1 MKPTDFAVLL
11 TRYLGQYLP
20 AQRNMSRQTI
30 QSYRDTFKLLLRFCQ
45 TQFGWS
51 PENMTLAEI
60 DRACIESFL
69 DWIETVRHC
78 SVTTRNQRLAAL
90 KSFFR
95 WISYEA
101 PEHLAATQRVLGIA
115 WKKTGRPGMVYLTVN
130 AVQALLAQPDRTTSA
145 GRRDATLLAL
155 LYDTG
160 ARVQELVDLR
170 VRDVRMESPAV
181 VTLTGKGR
189 KKRSVP
195 LMMATANLV
204 AAYLE
209 ERHLTRPEC
218 MDHPLFYNRQRQALT
233 RWGVTYVL
241 QKYVTQAKVQA
252 PAVFPEVV
260 SPHLLRHS
268 KAMHLLQAGVNLI
281 YIRDLLGHSDVTT
294 TEIYA
299 RADAE
304 MKRRA
309 LESTRIP
316 GVDVVPGSWTS
327 DAGLME
333 WLTSLGARP
342 V

>member
-1 MKPTDFAVLL
+1 MRPTDFAVLL
-11 TRYLGQYLP
+11 TRYLSQHLP
-20 AQRNMSRQTI
+20 AQRNVSRQTV

-45 TQFGWS
+45 AEYGWL
-51 PENMTLAEI
+51 PENITLAQI
-60 DRACIESFL
+60 DRSCIESFL
-69 DWIETVRHC
+69 DWIQTARNC
-78 SVTTRNQRLAAL
+78 SASTRNQRLAAL

-101 PEHLAATQRVLGIA
+101 PEHLAGTQRVLGIA
-115 WKKTGRPGMVYLTVN
+115 WKKTGQPEMVYLTAN
-130 AVQALLAQPDRTTSA
+130 AVQALFAQPDLTTSA

-170 VRDVRMESPAV
+170 VRDVRTESPAV

-195 LMMATANLV
+195 LMTATTGLV

-209 ERHLTRPEC
+209 EKHLTQAEF

-241 QKYVTQAKVQA
+241 QKYVEQAKVQVPSA
-252 PAVFPEVV
+252 FPEVV
-260 SPHLLRHS
+260 SPHVLRHS

-316 GVDVVPGSWTS
+316 GVDIVPGTWTS

-333 WLTSLGARP
+333 WLTNLGARQL
-342 V
+342 